1 LQLIDPFARE
11 RCFTVVYKNSTVVS
25 YVSEDKF
32 LAYYEFDM
40 WIAKHNG
47 ACVYECYGEK
57 LGLPWG
63 DIVESLVQVE
73 ESDIPKRKHLLCC
86 MFLY

>member
-1 LQLIDPFARE
+1 M
-11 RCFTVVYKNSTVVS
+11 VYKNSTAVS